1 MAGAVKPSGFL
12 HSVIKTTVTSIGV
25 YIFLKTKLMSVT
37 FKPESFIVEV
47 KTNSNPVESWLET
60 QDELIDLLQS
70 EDEEMHLD
78 RFHCLEII
86 RNMMPDVETA
96 RKMMAAIMCY
106 ALF

>member
-1 MAGAVKPSGFL
+1 MVGSVRPDDFL
-12 HSVIKTTVTSIGV
+12 SDGYKVTSTSIGV
-25 YIFLKTKLMSVT
+25 YIFLKAKLMSVT

-47 KTNSNPVESWLET
+47 KTNANPVESWLET

-70 EDEEMHLD
+70 ENEEMHLD

-96 RKMMAAIMCY
+96 KKMLSAPIVSIK
-106 ALF
+106 